1 MAQKK
6 AQVTPEGSNP
16 LKEKFINYLMNDG
29 KKNVARKIFNDA
41 LAIIKKKGAADPD
54 KLFEDAIGKLKPSL
68 EVKAKRIGGGVY
80 QIPIEVKPAR
90 QVVLAFRWIIQ
101 IARSKKGKSMAEK
114 LAEELMNAANE
125 QGAAIKKKEDTH
137 KMAQANKAFA
147 HYARY

>member
-1 MAQKK
+1 MAQKR
-6 AQVTPEGSNP
+6 AQVIPEGSTP
-16 LKEKFINYLMNDG
+16 LKEKFINYLMLDG
-29 KKNVARKIFNDA
+29 KKHVARRVLQDS
-41 LAIIKKKGAADPD
+41 LAIIKKKGGANPE
-54 KLFEDAIGKLKPSL
+54 KVFEDAINKLKPSL

-90 QVVLAFRWIIQ
+90 QIVLAFRWL
-101 IARSKKGKSMAEK
+101 IAVARGKKGKPMAEK
-114 LAEELMNAANE
+114 LAEEVMNAANE

>member
-1 MAQKK
+1 MSQKK
-6 AQVTPEGSNP
+6 AQFVPSHSDP
-16 LKEKFINYLMNDG
+16 VKEKFVNYLMKDG
-29 KKNVARKIFNDA
+29 KKHVARKILQDA
-41 LAIIKKKGAADPD
+41 LGIIQKKGSANPE
-54 KLFEDAIGKLKPSL
+54 KLFEEAIGKLKPSL

-90 QVVLAFRWIIQ
+90 QLVLAFRWL
-101 IARSKKGKSMAEK
+101 IAVARQKKGKGMSEK
-114 LAEELMNAANE
+114 LAEELMNAAND

>member
-6 AQVTPEGSNP
+6 AQVIPEGSSP
-16 LKEKFINYLMNDG
+16 LREKFINYLMHDG
-29 KKNVARKIFNDA
+29 KKNVARKIFDDA

-54 KLFEDAIGKLKPSL
+54 KLFEDAINKLKPSL

-90 QVVLAFRWIIQ
+90 QVVLAFRWMIQ
-101 IARSKKGKSMAEK
+101 IARSKKGKPMAEK
-114 LAEELMNAANE
+114 LAEEIMNAANE

>member
-1 MAQKK
+1 MSQKK
-6 AQVTPEGSNP
+6 ANIIPKSSTP
-16 LKEKFINYLMNDG
+16 LKEKFINYLMLDG
-29 KKNVARKIFNDA
+29 KKHVARRVFEDA
-41 LAIIKKKGAADPD
+41 LAIIKKKGAANPD
-54 KLFEDAIGKLKPSL
+54 KLFEEAIGKLKPSL

-90 QVVLAFRWIIQ
+90 QVVLAFRWLIQ
-101 IARSKKGKSMAEK
+101 VARSKKGKPMAEK
-114 LAEELMNAANE
+114 LAEEIMNAANE

>member
-6 AQVTPEGSNP
+6 AQIIPEGSNP
-16 LKEKFINYLMNDG
+16 VKEKFINYLMLDG
-29 KKNVARKIFNDA
+29 KKHVARRVLKDA
-41 LAIIKKKGAADPD
+41 LEIVRKKGAANPD
-54 KLFEDAIGKLKPSL
+54 KLFDEAINNLKPSL

-80 QIPIEVKPAR
+80 QIPIEVKPKR
-90 QVVLAFRWIIQ
+90 QLVLAFRWIIN
-101 IARSKKGKSMAEK
+101 ISRLKKGKPMAEK
-114 LAEELMNAANE
+114 LAEEIINAANN